1 MGTSLVFTAGIL
13 TKQNVDVGEVG
24 FGIESMHG
32 MRDAENNRR
41 AYGDSAIL
49 RAVSLLL
56 ENLWADAR
64 LLAFTDVVRVA
75 CYSRR

>member
-1 MGTSLVFTAGIL
+1 
-13 TKQNVDVGEVG
+13 
-24 FGIESMHG
+24 MHG

-56 ENLWADAR
+56 ENL
-64 LLAFTDVVRVA
+64 
-75 CYSRR
+75 

>member
-13 TKQNVDVGEVG
+13 TKKNVDVGEVG
-24 FGIESMHG
+24 FGIASMHG

-56 ENLWADAR
+56 ENL
-64 LLAFTDVVRVA
+64 
-75 CYSRR
+75 

>member
-1 MGTSLVFTAGIL
+1 M
-13 TKQNVDVGEVG
+13 G

-32 MRDAENNRR
+32 MRDVENNRR

-56 ENLWADAR
+56 ENL
-64 LLAFTDVVRVA
+64 
-75 CYSRR
+75 

>member
-1 MGTSLVFTAGIL
+1 MGF
-13 TKQNVDVGEVG
+13 E
-24 FGIESMHG
+24 IESMHG

-56 ENLWADAR
+56 ENL
-64 LLAFTDVVRVA
+64 
-75 CYSRR
+75 

>member
-1 MGTSLVFTAGIL
+1 MTGKGVRSNFRAITRLETLFDG
-13 TKQNVDVGEVG
+13 GEVG

-32 MRDAENNRR
+32 MRDVENNRR

-56 ENLWADAR
+56 ENL
-64 LLAFTDVVRVA
+64 
-75 CYSRR
+75 